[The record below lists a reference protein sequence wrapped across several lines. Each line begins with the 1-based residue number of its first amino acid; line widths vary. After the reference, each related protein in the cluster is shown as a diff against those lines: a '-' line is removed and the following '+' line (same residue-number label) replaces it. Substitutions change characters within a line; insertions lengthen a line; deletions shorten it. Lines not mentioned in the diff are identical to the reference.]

1 MAKAKRTRT
10 VVRSAKTG
18 RFVKRT
24 AAKFNPSVA
33 VADRVEVAEHSVDLA
48 RSAKTGRFVKQSYA
62 VRNPSTTVVETI
74 KRGSQ
79 RSRKG

>member
-1 MAKAKRTRT
+1 MAKAKRTRV

-18 RFVKRT
+18 RFVKKA

-33 VADRVEVAEHSVDLA
+33 IADQVKVAEHSVDLA

-74 KRGSQ
+74 KRGS
-79 RSRKG
+79 RRNRKG